1 MYLNTVED
9 IKEYL
14 VNYNYDHVENVS
26 NNEIL
31 EIIEQELYGDARK
44 VYLKLKMGIKISK
57 PETLVLINEIKEIID
72 G

>member
-1 MYLNTVED
+1 MYLNTVDD

-14 VNYNYDHVENVS
+14 VNYNYDHVEAVS

-31 EIIEQELYGDARK
+31 NIIEEELFGEARK
-44 VYLKLKMGIKISK
+44 VYLKLKNGLKISK
-57 PETLVLINEIKEIID
+57 SETLLLINEIKEIID